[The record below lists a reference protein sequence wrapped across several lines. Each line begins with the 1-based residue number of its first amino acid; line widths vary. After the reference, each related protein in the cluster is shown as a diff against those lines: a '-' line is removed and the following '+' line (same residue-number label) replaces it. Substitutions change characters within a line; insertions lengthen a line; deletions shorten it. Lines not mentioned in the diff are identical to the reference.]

1 MNNFL
6 VPTNYTEIIEK
17 IETPYLKKDPLI
29 ANVGDSVKIGIL
41 IKEGNK
47 ERTQYYEGI
56 IIGQKNSSINKTI
69 IVRRVL
75 QGIGMERI
83 FLVHSPKIVSF
94 KLTKFLNA
102 SVAPEC
108 FVLNKLNKI
117 IYSGRID
124 DQYFSPG
131 RKRQV
136 ITSRDLD
143 AAISNLV
150 LGKIQLTQTTK
161 AIGCIINY

>member
-56 IIGQKNSSINKTI
+56 IIAQKNSSVNKTI

-94 KLTKFLNA
+94 KLTKFAGVRRSKLYYLRNLSGKA
-102 SVAPEC
+102 SRLKQR
-108 FVLNKLNKI
+108 FN
-117 IYSGRID
+117 
-124 DQYFSPG
+124 
-131 RKRQV
+131 
-136 ITSRDLD
+136 
-143 AAISNLV
+143 
-150 LGKIQLTQTTK
+150 
-161 AIGCIINY
+161 

>member
-94 KLTKFLNA
+94 KLTKFAEVRRAKLYYLRNLSGKA
-102 SVAPEC
+102 SRLKQR
-108 FVLNKLNKI
+108 FN
-117 IYSGRID
+117 
-124 DQYFSPG
+124 
-131 RKRQV
+131 
-136 ITSRDLD
+136 
-143 AAISNLV
+143 
-150 LGKIQLTQTTK
+150 
-161 AIGCIINY
+161 